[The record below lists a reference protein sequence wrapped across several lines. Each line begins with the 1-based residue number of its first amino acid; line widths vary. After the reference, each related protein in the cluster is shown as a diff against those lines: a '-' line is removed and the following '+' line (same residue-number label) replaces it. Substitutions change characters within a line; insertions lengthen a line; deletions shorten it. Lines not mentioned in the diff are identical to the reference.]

1 MGVRSGG
8 DITAAM
14 GREYKDV
21 MRAKAEESAMR
32 QLLITEMNDKY
43 GVEID
48 PRELVMFTANEMP
61 TPDDNEATS
70 N

>member
-1 MGVRSGG
+1 
-8 DITAAM
+8 
-14 GREYKDV
+14 

-61 TPDDNEATS
+61 TPDENEATS
-70 N
+70 D